1 MQQFILGATLSTG
14 SPIVSIGYW
23 LIGATVHDNQF
34 RVCSKVVGTWSGGPV
49 IVYVFPEPVCPN
61 ANAVHENL
69 GRDMEKESYYNNVWF
84 EKRCKYYLNLSFYHL
99 S

>member
-1 MQQFILGATLSTG
+1 M
-14 SPIVSIGYW
+14 
-23 LIGATVHDNQF
+23 
-34 RVCSKVVGTWSGGPV
+34 

>member
-1 MQQFILGATLSTG
+1 MQQFILGAALSTG

-23 LIGATVHDNQF
+23 LIGATVNDNQF

-69 GRDMEKESYYNNVWF
+69 GRYMEKESYYNNECVVW
-84 EKRCKYYLNLSFYHL
+84 KKV
-99 S
+99 